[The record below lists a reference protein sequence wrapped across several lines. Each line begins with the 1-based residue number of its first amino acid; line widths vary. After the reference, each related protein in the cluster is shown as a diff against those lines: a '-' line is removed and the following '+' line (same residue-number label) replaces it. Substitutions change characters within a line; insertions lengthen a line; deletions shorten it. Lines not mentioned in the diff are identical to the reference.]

1 LYIHYIKYLRKL
13 YKCQKIKFSFNKK
26 NTFIYSNSY
35 GGFFMFDNEIKI
47 IENQDK
53 VPLDYRLLE
62 WRLMINRELYEEK
75 IIDLKIYSEIEN
87 RILGKMKQIKINER

>member
-1 LYIHYIKYLRKL
+1 
-13 YKCQKIKFSFNKK
+13 
-26 NTFIYSNSY
+26 
-35 GGFFMFDNEIKI
+35 MFDNEIKI

-53 VPLDYRLLE
+53 VSLDYRLLE

>member
-1 LYIHYIKYLRKL
+1 
-13 YKCQKIKFSFNKK
+13 
-26 NTFIYSNSY
+26 
-35 GGFFMFDNEIKI
+35 MFDNEIKI